1 MNADFH
7 DDEELNALVLGS
19 LSTLAFVLV
28 LLAGVVFGLWVA
40 A

>member
-7 DDEELNALVLGS
+7 DDAELNAQVICSLRTLPLVG
-19 LSTLAFVLV
+19 V